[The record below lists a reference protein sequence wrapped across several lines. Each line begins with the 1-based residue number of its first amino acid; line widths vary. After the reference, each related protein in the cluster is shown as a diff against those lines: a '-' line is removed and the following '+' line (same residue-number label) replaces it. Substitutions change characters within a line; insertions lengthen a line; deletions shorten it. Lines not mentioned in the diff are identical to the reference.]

1 MELLELILLLLICVV
16 VSSALDQ
23 MISRVSLPLIQ
34 IAVGFIIALVI
45 PHLANVYI
53 DSEVFMMLFI
63 APLLFR
69 EAKESDRVQ
78 LWKNKTS
85 VLSMAIALVIASVLI
100 AGFALHW
107 IIPSIPLA
115 AAFACAAALGPT
127 DAAAVSALGSTISL
141 NKRQSTLLS
150 GEALINDASG
160 VVSFEFAIAAAV
172 TGAFSLTEAIGSFA
186 VLFFGGIAVGLVLG
200 FVLKR
205 GMLFLRRRGYVNT
218 TMHVIYEV
226 LSPFL
231 LFLVAEELHV
241 SGILA
246 VVAAGL
252 LMQEHH
258 GNIVPAETAQ
268 REMVSNSF
276 WEVIIFLINGVIF
289 VMLGMQLP
297 KVLHPEMMGGIR
309 IPIVFAAMFAVTAL
323 IIIVRWFWLIGMG
336 LRYKNPDTGVR
347 GIKEPGRT
355 VKEALVTTIAGPKGA
370 VTLSIIMTIPLTMRD
385 GSGFPQRDLIIF
397 LTSGVILLTL
407 LVADILLPVLS
418 PKIVD
423 ESKER
428 KLKLARIRVLEGV
441 ISEIRQTLDEYA
453 ESDYAPAA
461 RLALMRYRR
470 RLMHE
475 RLSMDA
481 CAEMVEEMAQEIT
494 KVQQARADEIQKKS
508 YDIPVAERAPFY
520 ALLREIRAS
529 LGYFGGMEDTGA
541 KFESRK
547 GRIFLKFARL
557 KKRDYS
563 DDQVARTYYDT
574 CLFAIELEHAAID
587 YLKKV
592 KEEEPARAE
601 VADILLEE
609 HEASLQSLWGRIHYG
624 QEYSADAEAK
634 ERELCGFLYRDGAE
648 GPMRLIG
655 DVNTPLPEGIRNVT
669 GEQFVKALQYADEVD
684 ATVLEME
691 LNQIRRMRFD
701 GELTET
707 EARALREEV
716 YLMQTSFFGH

>member
-1 MELLELILLLLICVV
+1 MEVLELILLLLICVV
-16 VSSALDQ
+16 ASSALDQ

-34 IAVGFIIALVI
+34 IAVGFVVALFM
-45 PHLANVYI
+45 PHLASVHL

-69 EAKESDRVQ
+69 EAKESDRIQ

-115 AAFACAAALGPT
+115 AAFACTAALGPT

-172 TGAFSLTEAIGSFA
+172 TGAFSLKEAVGSFA
-186 VLFFGGIAVGLVLG
+186 ILFFGGIAVGLVLG

-205 GMLFLRRRGYVNT
+205 GMAFLRQRGYVNT

-276 WEVIIFLINGVIF
+276 WEVIVFLINGVIF

-297 KVLHPEMMGGIR
+297 KVLHPETMGGTR

-323 IIIVRWFWLIGMG
+323 IIIVRWIWLIVGG
-336 LRYKNPDTGVR
+336 LRYKDPETGKR
-347 GIKEPGRT
+347 GVKAPART
-355 VKEALVTTIAGPKGA
+355 IKEALVTTVAGPKGA
-370 VTLSIIMTIPLTMRD
+370 VTLSIIMTIPLTMAD
-385 GSGFPQRDLIIF
+385 GSRFPQRDLIIF

-418 PKIVD
+418 PKTVD

-428 KLKLARIRVLEGV
+428 KLKMARIRVLEGV
-441 ISEIRQTLDEYA
+441 IKELREMLDAYA
-453 ESDYAPAA
+453 ESDYAPAT

-470 RLMHE
+470 RLMRE
-475 RLSMDA
+475 RLSMEA
-481 CAEMVEEMAQEIT
+481 CGDQVEEMAQEIT
-494 KVQQARADEIQKKS
+494 KVQQARADEIQS
-508 YDIPVAERAPFY
+508 QVYDIPIADRAPFY
-520 ALLREIRAS
+520 ALLPEIRAS
-529 LGYFGGMEDTGA
+529 LGYFGGMENTGA
-541 KFESRK
+541 KFETRK

-557 KKRDYS
+557 KKRDYN
-563 DDQVARTYYDT
+563 DEQVARIYYDT

-587 YLKKV
+587 YLNEI
-592 KEEEPARAE
+592 KETEPERAH
-601 VADILLEE
+601 VAEILLEE
-609 HEASLQSLWGRIHYG
+609 HDASLQSLWGRIHYG
-624 QEYSADAEAK
+624 QEYSADAEEK
-634 ERELCGFLYRDGAE
+634 ERELYGFIHRDEDG
-648 GPMRLIG
+648 GSMRLTG
-655 DVNTPLPEGIRNVT
+655 DPDAPLPEGLRNVT
-669 GEQFVKALQYADEVD
+669 GEQFKKAQLYADEVD
-684 ATVLEME
+684 ANVLGME
-691 LNQIRRMRFD
+691 LDQIRKLRYD
-701 GELTET
+701 GSLTEN
-707 EARALREEV
+707 EARKLREEV